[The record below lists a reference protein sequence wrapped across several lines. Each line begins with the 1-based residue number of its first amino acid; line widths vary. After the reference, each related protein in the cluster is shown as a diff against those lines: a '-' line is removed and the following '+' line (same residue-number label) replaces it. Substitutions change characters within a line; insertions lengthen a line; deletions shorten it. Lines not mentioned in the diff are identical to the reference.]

1 MYVENGKELESIKRC
16 IASQIKTSLTE
27 HRPVNQRVVGLIPS
41 QGTCLGRGPGSQ
53 FGACE
58 RHTLM
63 FLFLSFSFP
72 SSVSKNK

>member
-41 QGTCLGRGPGSQ
+41 QGTCLGCGPGSQ

-58 RHTLM
+58 RQPDIDVSLP
-63 FLFLSFSFP
+63 LFLLPFLCL
-72 SSVSKNK
+72 